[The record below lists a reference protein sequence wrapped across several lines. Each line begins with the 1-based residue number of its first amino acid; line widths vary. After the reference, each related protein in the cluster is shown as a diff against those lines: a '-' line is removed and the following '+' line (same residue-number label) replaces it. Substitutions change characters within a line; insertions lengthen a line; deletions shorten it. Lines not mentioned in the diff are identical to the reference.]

1 MAKGHDATDL
11 LCYRWADTRRQLLG
25 LTNPRL
31 AKEHLGAL
39 RSALGNVQR
48 QQDGAGARTAR
59 EIHYP
64 EVYEGDAL
72 LVNLA
77 VKQMPAQLRPFMDL
91 HYTLG
96 RGSTSRAD
104 LLGISRAKY
113 WARIK
118 ACKLFVEGY
127 LAARSDRAA

>member
-1 MAKGHDATDL
+1 MSKGHDATDL

-31 AKEHLGAL
+31 AKDYLGAL
-39 RSALGNVQR
+39 RSTLGNVKEYH
-48 QQDGAGARTAR
+48 DGAGARTAACQQF
-59 EIHYP
+59 P
-64 EVYEGDAL
+64 EVYEGDTLA
-72 LVNLA
+72 VNLA

-96 RGSTSRAD
+96 RGATNRAD
-104 LLGISRAKY
+104 LLGISRSLY
-113 WARIK
+113 WKQVK

-127 LAARSDRAA
+127 LAARADRAA

>member
-31 AKEHLGAL
+31 AKDYLGAL
-39 RSALGNVQR
+39 RSTLGNVQR
-48 QQDGAGARTAR
+48 LGDGASSHTAR
-59 EIHYP
+59 EQHFP

-96 RGSTSRAD
+96 RGATNRAD
-104 LLGISRAKY
+104 LLGITRSEY
-113 WARIK
+113 WKRIGG
-118 ACKLFVEGY
+118 CKRFIEGY
-127 LAARSDRAA
+127 LAARADRAA